1 MEKSVIQTKPFQT
14 KEEKE
19 RLFQALEDDPQLFK
33 ETFEVMLTLV
43 VSDPV
48 LTFDVADLIEADYR
62 NLYLAIMKKV
72 AIEQSS
78 VNSMGCCKDI
88 FKDLKN

>member
-62 NLYLAIMKKV
+62 NLYLAIVKKM
-72 AIEQSS
+72 AIEKSNDKS
-78 VNSMGCCKDI
+78 LGCCKD
-88 FKDLKN
+88 LLNE

>member
-62 NLYLAIMKKV
+62 NLYLAIVKKI
-72 AIEQSS
+72 AIEKSNDKS
-78 VNSMGCCKDI
+78 LGCCKD
-88 FKDLKN
+88 LLNE

>member
-1 MEKSVIQTKPFQT
+1 MEKSVIPIKPFQS

-33 ETFEVMLTLV
+33 ETFEVLLTLV

-62 NLYLAIMKKV
+62 NLYLVFMKKV
-72 AIEQSS
+72 ATEKS
-78 VNSMGCCKDI
+78 NDRTLGCCRE
-88 FKDLKN
+88 L